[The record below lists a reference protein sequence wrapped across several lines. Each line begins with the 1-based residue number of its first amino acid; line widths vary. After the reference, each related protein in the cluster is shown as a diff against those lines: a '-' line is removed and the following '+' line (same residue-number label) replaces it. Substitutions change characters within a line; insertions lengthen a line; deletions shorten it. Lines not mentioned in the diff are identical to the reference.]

1 MSGTIYI
8 FFFFQAEDGI
18 RDKLVTGVQTCALP
32 ISIASLGN
40 GRLLNQGVVDIGTTG
55 VDFVLKYRGFSLQ
68 GEGFVRNVD
77 THDHSKR
84 IGNATGF
91 YVQAG
96 YFVVPRTIEVVGRYS
111 VMDPDTRLGHDLLT
125 SAVGGLNWYFSGHEH
140 KLQFDFGVIT
150 TRLNGA
156 DSVNGGNVTLIENRA
171 RLQYTI
177 VF

>member
-1 MSGTIYI
+1 
-8 FFFFQAEDGI
+8 
-18 RDKLVTGVQTCALP
+18 
-32 ISIASLGN
+32 
-40 GRLLNQGVVDIGTTG
+40 
-55 VDFVLKYRGFSLQ
+55 
-68 GEGFVRNVD
+68 
-77 THDHSKR
+77 
-84 IGNATGF
+84 
-91 YVQAG
+91 
-96 YFVVPRTIEVVGRYS
+96 VGRYS

-156 DSVNGGNVTLIENRA
+156 DSVNGGVIGGNVTLIENRA